1 MAGISATC
9 SRKYT
14 AVHNS
19 GTRNVSTIRWV
30 VIHDTEGDT
39 AAGAAVG
46 FTNPAS
52 GGSTHLVVDDDM
64 CFRTL
69 SNEDIPWGAEG
80 ANAKGF
86 HIEIAGYAKWTRAQ
100 WLLRERRL
108 RRAAFKTALHCVT
121 FGIPARWVGPYWL
134 RLGRKGVTTH
144 ADCAKA
150 FGGNHT
156 DPGAGFPKD
165 KFMEW
170 TRQYVRELSV

>member
-39 AAGAAVG
+39 AAGAAVW

-100 WLLRERRL
+100 
-108 RRAAFKTALHCVT
+108 